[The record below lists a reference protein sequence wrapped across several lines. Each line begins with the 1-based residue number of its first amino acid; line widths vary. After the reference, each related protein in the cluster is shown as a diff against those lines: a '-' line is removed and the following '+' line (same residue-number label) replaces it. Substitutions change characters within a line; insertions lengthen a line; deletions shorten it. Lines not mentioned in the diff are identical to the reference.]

1 MSTAT
6 EARTGPTTL
15 RQRAAAALPIGTALT
30 LIAAVWVCGAVWSFE
45 EQTRLARALGFT
57 TPELLPLTL
66 DGLAVAMAA
75 VAWAAS
81 LDARPAVYARL
92 ITAVAIGASAASNAS
107 AAWRRAAGDAQTVV
121 IAAGV
126 AVAAMFAF
134 EVLLG
139 EVRRQVLR
147 RRGQPGPVAITYP
160 RLVRLF
166 LAPWPTFTSWRRL
179 VLVATDPVRDF
190 DGRPPLRAKVV
201 DESDPGIQLCRQ
213 LQRESA
219 AAAQSLRPQ
228 VARIALADAVTH
240 WSAVA
245 DRPLQAARPAPAVVA
260 PQRPALPAAATPEP
274 TTEATT
280 SAPATATTPAADT
293 TTKPTTVPAARATT
307 RRRTVVAKADRK
319 ATTKPKR
326 KSTAK
331 PTTAGTEADRT
342 AAAYDALVAD
352 LGRPPSGAELAT
364 AAGVSKSYANNWKRD
379 HAPTTKER

>member
-1 MSTAT
+1 MSTAI
-6 EARTGPTTL
+6 EARPGPTTL
-15 RQRAAAALPIGTALT
+15 RQRAAERLPTGLALL

-45 EQTRLARALGFT
+45 EQTHLARALGFQ

-66 DGLAVAMAA
+66 DGMAVAMAA

-107 AAWRRAAGDAQTVV
+107 AAWRRANGDAQTVI

-139 EVRRQVLR
+139 EMRRQVLR

-166 LAPWPTFTSWRRL
+166 LAPWPTFTTWRRL
-179 VLVATDPVRDF
+179 VLKATDPARDF
-190 DGRPPLRAKVV
+190 GAQPPLHVEATV

-213 LQRESA
+213 LQREMA
-219 AAAQSLRPQ
+219 ATAQTLSPQ
-228 VARIALADAVTH
+228 VARIALADAMTH

-245 DRPLQAARPAPAVVA
+245 DRPLQAARPAPAVAA
-260 PQRPALPAAATPEP
+260 PPAQRELPPAPPSEPRPTQPAPASEPAEAPPAESPRESTSDSPRPAVAAHAP
-274 TTEATT
+274 TQRRLTERLTT
-280 SAPATATTPAADT
+280 DSSRAD
-293 TTKPTTVPAARATT
+293 
-307 RRRTVVAKADRK
+307 DRK
-319 ATTKPKR
+319 LRAAHARLTKR
-326 KSTAK
+326 L
-331 PTTAGTEADRT
+331 DRE
-342 AAAYDALVAD
+342 
-352 LGRPPSGAELAT
+352 PSGAELAEAT
-364 AAGVSKSYANNWKRD
+364 GVSKATANRWKSNR
-379 HAPTTKER
+379 AKAQKES